1 MTQVRIAEL
10 KSRLSEFLRLV
21 RDGGT
26 VAVFDRDRL
35 VARIVPADEG
45 HARLQVRTPRADAPA
60 LADLRLPE
68 ALRLDTDPVALLL
81 DEREA
86 PA

>member
-1 MTQVRIAEL
+1 MTTARIAEL

-35 VARIVPADEG
+35 VARIVPADEAHG
-45 HARLQVRTPRADAPA
+45 QLRVRKPA
-60 LADLRLPE
+60 AGAAAFRDLLVPE
-68 ALRLDTDPVALLL
+68 PIAVDSDPVALLIG
-81 DEREA
+81 ERA
-86 PA
+86 ARP